1 MHVGVIAADRR
12 TFLHLRIIQLLS
24 FECFAHAG
32 ERVGGSA
39 MTITSERSS
48 PERPKATVATG
59 HDRAFSNQV
68 RTINV
73 ALQGGGAHGAFTW
86 GVLDRLVEEKDLAF
100 EGLSATSAG
109 AMNAAV
115 FAYGLAVD
123 GREGA
128 RKALTG
134 FWKRVSDAAKLG
146 PLQPSPVD
154 RVLGDHK
161 LSWSPIFSLMGFV
174 TRVLSPYEFNPAD
187 YNPLRDVVEQSID
200 FDVLKRPDC
209 PVKLFLSATNVRT
222 GKVKVFAGREI
233 SLSAVMASACLPTM
247 FHAVEI
253 DGEAYWDG
261 GYMGNPALFPLIYN
275 CKSTDIVIVHINP
288 LFRKEVPRAADD
300 ILNRINEISFNSSL
314 MREVRAV
321 SFVTNLITQKRI
333 VNGELP
339 RVLIHSIADDEF
351 MGALSST
358 SKYNADWDFLIF
370 LRDQGRKC
378 AGDWLAKNFAK
389 LGVESSVDIHN
400 VYL

>member
-1 MHVGVIAADRR
+1 MHAHPTDVVLER
-12 TFLHLRIIQLLS
+12 FV
-24 FECFAHAG
+24 HAG
-32 ERVGGSA
+32 EQDLDSA
-39 MTITSERSS
+39 MEAPSKRNPKR
-48 PERPKATVATG
+48 PEPSGTAHRKPADPGA
-59 HDRAFSNQV
+59 V
-68 RTINV
+68 RTINL

-86 GVLDRLVEEKDLAF
+86 GVLDRLLDEKDLAF

-109 AMNAAV
+109 AMNAAA

-134 FWKRVSDAAKLG
+134 YWKRVSDAARLG
-146 PLQPSPVD
+146 PLQPNPID
-154 RVLGDHK
+154 RMLGDHK
-161 LSWSPIFSLMGFV
+161 LAWSPVFSLIGFV
-174 TRVLSPYEFNPAD
+174 TRVLSPYEFNPGN
-187 YNPLRDVVEQSID
+187 YNPLREVVERSID
-200 FDVLKRPDC
+200 FDVLQHPDC

-222 GKVKVFAGREI
+222 GKVKIFAGKEI
-233 SLSAVMASACLPTM
+233 SVGAVMASACLPTM

-288 LFRKEVPRAADD
+288 LFRKDVPRAASD

-314 MREVRAV
+314 MREMRAV
-321 SFVTNLITQKRI
+321 SFVTELIEQKRI
-333 VNGELP
+333 IDGALK
-339 RVLIHSIADDEF
+339 RMLIHSISDDEF
-351 MGALSST
+351 MAALTPT

-378 AGDWLAKNFAK
+378 AGDWLAKNFVK
-389 LGVESSVDIHN
+389 LGVESSADIHAT
-400 VYL
+400 YL